1 MTIYLNE
8 LGLVCALG
16 VNKKTVLANFLT
28 GEQGFMQKDSS
39 LGIETVV
46 GKVQVKLA
54 DITQHGDY
62 QNSRN
67 NQLAA
72 LAFKQIAEKLAQV
85 KSTLSKEKGREV
97 NIAVVIGTSTSG
109 IASGEQSMQHYLATG
124 EHNQDYHYT
133 MQEMGATA
141 DFIAKLAGANS
152 SVYSISTACTSS
164 AKALI
169 SGQRLLENGLA
180 DIVIAGGIDS
190 LCKMTVNG
198 FNALESISSTHTQ
211 PFQASRCG
219 INIGEGAA
227 LFVMSELSGDVA
239 LTGYGESSDAHHISA
254 PHPDG
259 KGAIQAMLA
268 ALARARLSAQ
278 QISYIN
284 LHGTGT
290 VQNDAMEAKAVAQVF
305 NKAVPNKAVPNKA
318 APNKLTPCS
327 ASKQLHGHCLGAAG
341 AIEAGL
347 CWLLLSDINQENHYP
362 IMNLSGDIDTSL
374 GEINLITQS
383 QPASDTLRHCMSN
396 SYAFGGNNASLILS
410 KTNEQV
416 N

>member
-16 VNKKTVLANFLT
+16 VDKKTVLANFIA
-28 GEQGFMQKDSS
+28 GEQGFMQKDNSF
-39 LGIETVV
+39 GIETVI
-46 GKVQVKLA
+46 GKVQAKLA

-72 LAFKQIAEKLAQV
+72 LAFEQIAEKLAQV

-124 EHNQDYHYT
+124 EHDQNYHYA
-133 MQEMGATA
+133 MQEMGCTA
-141 DFIAKLAGANS
+141 EFIAKLAGANA
-152 SVYSISTACTSS
+152 SVYGISTACTSS

-190 LCKMTVNG
+190 LCKMTING
-198 FNALESISSTHTQ
+198 FKALESISSTHTQ

-227 LFVMSELSGDVA
+227 LFIMSELADDVA

-268 ALARARLSAQ
+268 ALTRASLSAQ

-290 VQNDAMEAKAVAQVF
+290 VQNDAMEAKAVAQIF
-305 NKAVPNKAVPNKA
+305 TKA
-318 APNKLTPCS
+318 APNKLIPCS

-362 IMNLSGDIDTSL
+362 IMNLSGDIDTNL
-374 GEINLITQS
+374 DEINLITQS
-383 QPASDTLRHCMSN
+383 QPAGDALRHCMSN

>member
-1 MTIYLNE
+1 MTIYLND
-8 LGLVCALG
+8 LGLVSALG
-16 VNKKTVLANFLT
+16 SDKKTVLTNFLA
-28 GEQGFMQKDSS
+28 GEQGFMQKDNSF
-39 LGIETVV
+39 GIETVI
-46 GKVQVKLA
+46 GKVNANLPDV
-54 DITQHGDY
+54 TQYGDY

-67 NQLAA
+67 NQLAL
-72 LAFKQIAEKLAQV
+72 LAFEQITKKFIEV
-85 KSTLSKEKGREV
+85 KSKLSKEKGREI

-141 DFIAKLAGANS
+141 EFIAKLAGANA
-152 SVYSISTACTSS
+152 SVYGISTACTSS

-169 SGQRLLENGLA
+169 SGQRLLEHGLA
-180 DIVIAGGIDS
+180 DIIIAGGVDS
-190 LCKMTVNG
+190 LCKMTING
-198 FNALESISSTHTQ
+198 FNALESISSTPTQ

-227 LFVMSELSGDVA
+227 LFVMSQLASDVA

-259 KGAIQAMLA
+259 KGAVRAMLS
-268 ALARARLSAQ
+268 ALEHASLSAQ
-278 QISYIN
+278 EINYIN

-290 VQNDAMEAKAVAQVF
+290 RQNDAMEAKAVTQVF
-305 NKAVPNKAVPNKA
+305 SKA
-318 APNKLTPCS
+318 TPCS

-347 CWLLLSDINQENHYP
+347 CWLLLSDFNQENHYP
-362 IMNLSGDIDTSL
+362 AMNLSGDIDASL
-374 GEINLITQS
+374 AEINLITQS
-383 QPASDTLRHCMSN
+383 QSSSDTLSHCMSN
-396 SYAFGGNNASLILS
+396 SYAFGGNNASLVLS

>member
-8 LGLVCALG
+8 LGVACALG
-16 VNKKTVLANFLT
+16 ADKETVLTNFLA
-28 GEQGFMQKDSS
+28 GEQRFMQVDNSY
-39 LGIETVV
+39 GIETVI
-46 GKVQVKLA
+46 GKVNAKLPDMA
-54 DITQHGDY
+54 QYGDY

-67 NQLAA
+67 NQLAL
-72 LAFKQIAEKLAQV
+72 LAFEQIAEKLAYV
-85 KSTLSKEKGREV
+85 KSTLREKQNREV

-109 IASGEQSMQHYLATG
+109 IESGEQSMQHYLATG
-124 EHNQDYHYT
+124 EHNQDYHYA

-141 DFIAKLAGANS
+141 EFIAKLADANA

-169 SGQRLLENGLA
+169 SGQRLLESGFA
-180 DIVIAGGIDS
+180 DIVIAGGVDS
-190 LCKMTVNG
+190 LCKMTING

-227 LFVMSELSGDVA
+227 LFVMSKLDSAVV
-239 LTGYGESSDAHHISA
+239 LTGFGESSDAHHISA

-259 KGAIQAMLA
+259 KGASQAMLA
-268 ALARARLSAQ
+268 ALERASIDDHD
-278 QISYIN
+278 ISYIN

-290 VQNDAMEAKAVAQVF
+290 IQNDAMEAKAVAQVF
-305 NKAVPNKAVPNKA
+305 NHS
-318 APNKLTPCS
+318 TPCS

-347 CWLLLSDINQENHYP
+347 CWLLLSDINENKRYP
-362 IMNLSGDIDTSL
+362 TMSLSKGFDPAID
-374 GEINLITQS
+374 EINLISENTVKNKK
-383 QPASDTLRHCMSN
+383 LKHCMSN

-410 KTNEQV
+410 RTNEQIS
-416 N
+416 

>member
-1 MTIYLNE
+1 MTIYLND

-16 VNKKTVLANFLT
+16 SDKKTVLTNFLA
-28 GEQGFMQKDSS
+28 GEQRYMQVDNSF
-39 LGIETVV
+39 GIETVI
-46 GKVQVKLA
+46 GKVHAKLPGLK
-54 DITQHGDY
+54 QYKGY

-67 NQLAA
+67 NQLAL
-72 LAFKQIAEKLAQV
+72 LAFEQIIEKLAKV
-85 KSTLSKEKGREV
+85 KSKLSKEKDREI

-124 EHNQDYHYT
+124 EHDQDYHYS

-141 DFIAKLAGANS
+141 EFIAKLAGANA
-152 SVYSISTACTSS
+152 SVYGISTACTSS

-169 SGQRLLENGLA
+169 SGQRLLESGLA
-180 DIVIAGGIDS
+180 DIVIAGGVDS
-190 LCKMTVNG
+190 LCKMTING
-198 FNALESISSTHTQ
+198 FNALESISTTHTQ

-227 LFVMSELSGDVA
+227 LFIMSKLVDDVA
-239 LTGYGESSDAHHISA
+239 LSGFGESSDAHHISA
-254 PHPDG
+254 PQPEG
-259 KGAIQAMLA
+259 KGAAQAMLV
-268 ALARARLSAQ
+268 ALDRAGFSAED
-278 QISYIN
+278 INYIN

-290 VQNDAMEAKAVAQVF
+290 VQNDSMEAKAVFQVF
-305 NKAVPNKAVPNKA
+305 DKE
-318 APNKLTPCS
+318 TPCS

-347 CWLLLSDINQENHYP
+347 CWLLLSDVNQEKNYP
-362 IMNLSGDIDTSL
+362 RMNISDDVDANLE
-374 GEINLITQS
+374 EIYLITENS
-383 QPASDTLRHCMSN
+383 QPSQTLRHCMSN

-410 KTNEQV
+410 NTREQV